1 MLIIYANTISSV
13 FLQIRDYSTSDN
25 FAFTSI
31 IIAHIVLAVCLTVIG
46 LLIYRIISFFN
57 KYPKL
62 S

>member
-13 FLQIRDYSTSDN
+13 FLQIKDYNTSDN
-25 FAFTSI
+25 FAFASI